1 MNVDWS
7 QEIGFAPNGTYQF
20 PDEDGVYVIAEIIDG
35 TLQVRYVGQ
44 GNIYD
49 RMEDHKDW
57 QNEPNEC
64 LAGVMKY
71 TNDVKVK
78 STIISDQTERDNL
91 EYTFWKHYVDNGH
104 SLCNVVIPSGKWV
117 ADIPLP
123 F

>member
-1 MNVDWS
+1 
-7 QEIGFAPNGTYQF
+7 
-20 PDEDGVYVIAEIIDG
+20 
-35 TLQVRYVGQ
+35 
-44 GNIYD
+44 
-49 RMEDHKDW
+49 
-57 QNEPNEC
+57 
-64 LAGVMKY
+64 MKY

-104 SLCNVVIPSGKWV
+104 SLCNVVTPSGKWV